1 MSIWP
6 AGTVCRATVRG
17 VPEKFGMWECN
28 GYFFTPLAAEPI
40 VSLPAGQRS
49 ALAKL
54 PNPVREEE

>member
-1 MSIWP
+1 MHALICDGEGCTQP
-6 AGTVCRATVRG
+6 GHPPRI
-17 VPEKFGMWECN
+17 
-28 GYFFTPLAAEPI
+28 AEPI